1 MKKRESITSVGK
13 KLDAVFSRYIRELDG
28 WTCVRCGNSYEP
40 GSQGLHCSHIF
51 SRRHKAI
58 RWDERNSV
66 AHCFAC
72 HAWYGGN
79 PVEGGRWAVEYLG
92 EETIDTLIR
101 LKEQGRKW
109 TVPELKELL
118 AEFKQ

>member
-1 MKKRESITSVGK
+1 MKKRESLTSVGK
-13 KLDAVFSRYIRELDG
+13 KLDAAFSRFIRERDN
-28 WTCVRCGNSYEP
+28 WTCVRCGNSYLP
-40 GSQGLHCSHIF
+40 GTQGLHCSHIF

-58 RWDERNSV
+58 RWDERNAVS
-66 AHCFAC
+66 HCFAC
-72 HAWYGGN
+72 HHWYGAN
-79 PVEGGRWAVEYLG
+79 PILGGRWAETYLG
-92 EETIDTLIR
+92 QDVVNTLIS